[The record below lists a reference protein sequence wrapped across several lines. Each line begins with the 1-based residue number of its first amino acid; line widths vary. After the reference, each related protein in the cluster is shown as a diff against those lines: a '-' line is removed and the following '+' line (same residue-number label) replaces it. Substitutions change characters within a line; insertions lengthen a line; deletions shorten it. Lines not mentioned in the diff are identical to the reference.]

1 MFLHR
6 EEFKKEMYQF
16 FIPFKLL
23 LRNCKEDLKNCEI
36 FLYNFRICR
45 RYFAIKQA
53 ATQQFHIIASLRTPF
68 EVIENIFPVDF
79 DQIDILFSLRL
90 LHKAKVKININ

>member
-16 FIPFKLL
+16 FIPFKFL